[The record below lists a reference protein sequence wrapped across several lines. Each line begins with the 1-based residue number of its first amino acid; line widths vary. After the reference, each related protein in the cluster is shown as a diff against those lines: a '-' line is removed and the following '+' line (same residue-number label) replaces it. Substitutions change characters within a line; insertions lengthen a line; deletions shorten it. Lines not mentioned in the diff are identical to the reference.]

1 MGEFRI
7 EVSGLEKNY
16 GENEAVC
23 GVGFTVPAGQ
33 ICGYL
38 GPNGAGKSTTMRIL
52 AGLLAPT
59 SGRALIAGHDV
70 VTSPIEA
77 KRRVAFVPESGAL
90 YSLLSPRE
98 HLALVSDL
106 HELDPKLAKQR
117 SDRLLEELDL
127 VGLANRRID
136 TLSKGQKQKVA
147 LATALLHD
155 ADVLLLDEP
164 LNGLDVNAARALEGM
179 MRDVVARGGAILYSS
194 HILDVVQRVCERTI
208 ILHQGRIVA
217 DAPTAELLSRARDA
231 RLESVFHELTTT
243 DHEPT

>member
-1 MGEFRI
+1 MGESRI
-7 EVSGLEKNY
+7 EVSALVKQY
-16 GENEAVC
+16 GESEAVC
-23 GVGFTVPAGQ
+23 GVDFTVPAGQ

-52 AGLLAPT
+52 AGLLAPS
-59 SGRALIAGHDV
+59 SGKVLIAGHDV

-77 KRRVAFVPESGAL
+77 KRRLAFVPESGAL

-106 HELDPKLAKQR
+106 HELDPAVAKER
-117 SDRLLEELDL
+117 SDRLLDEFDL
-127 VGLANRRID
+127 VLLADRRID
-136 TLSKGQKQKVA
+136 TLSKGQKQKVV

-164 LNGLDVNAARALEGM
+164 LNGLDVHAARALEQM
-179 MRDVVARGGAILYSS
+179 MKEVVARGGAILYSS
-194 HILDVVQRVCERTI
+194 HILDVVERICERTI

-217 DAPTAELLSRARDA
+217 DAPTAELLSRSRDA
-231 RLESVFHELTTT
+231 RLESIFHELT
-243 DHEPT
+243 ESREEAS